1 VGICKMY
8 VCVLKLNNMKKVIYL
23 FQFVFLLLM
32 DTSLNAQTAKVFE
45 KANAANADVSNTII
59 ATTKSIDD
67 LKKTKNLVEGLF
79 PQKAKST
86 AITLKINKIEFSNAD
101 LLLLEKAIA
110 DVKGVKNVNK
120 IFKDEQISFEIKCK
134 KNASELLNALDSN
147 ALKPFKIL
155 QSDTNLILLE
165 LNKS

>member
-1 VGICKMY
+1 MGICTMY
-8 VCVLKLNNMKKVIYL
+8 VCVIKLNNMKKVLYL
-23 FQFVFLLLM
+23 FQFVFFLLANI
-32 DTSLNAQTAKVFE
+32 SLNAQTAKVLE
-45 KANAANADVSNTII
+45 KANATTADVSNTVN

-67 LKKTKNLVEGLF
+67 LKKSKDILRGIF
-79 PQKAKST
+79 PQKVKST
-86 AITLKINKIEFSNAD
+86 AIILKINKIEFSNAD

-120 IFKDEQISFEIKCK
+120 TFKDEQISFEIKCK
-134 KNASELLNALDSN
+134 KNAGELLNAIDSN

-165 LNKS
+165 LSKK